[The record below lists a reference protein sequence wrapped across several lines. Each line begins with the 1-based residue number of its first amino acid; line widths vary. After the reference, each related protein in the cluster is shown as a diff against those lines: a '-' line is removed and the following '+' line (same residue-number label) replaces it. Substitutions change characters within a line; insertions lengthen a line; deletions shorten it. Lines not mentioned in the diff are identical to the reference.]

1 MPKAFLI
8 GSGARDYAEILS
20 SKGYETRNFK
30 TAKTALKKLP
40 EASILI
46 LDRDEPDSRRELSQA
61 SRNIPKLVITRGPSR
76 KPGPWLREP
85 FTYILHE
92 PAEREVLRYAER
104 ILKDAAVV
112 DRKNN
117 ARRLLKN
124 MKKEVEFFEEIN
136 KMLTSSRDINDIL
149 VMVMKRVKDM
159 VGAEAWSVLLVDE
172 TTGDLVFEKTMGK
185 AKPKMQ
191 KTRLRPG
198 EGIAGWV
205 AKHGEPVVVPDV
217 HRDRRFSPRIDRAGS
232 LKTKSVMCAPIVSK
246 GSIVGVI
253 EVINKSG
260 GEPFTGEDISLLMRL
275 VDHAAIAVERVTLYQ
290 KLEELVITDDLTS
303 LFNTRYLNRSIETEI
318 QRSKRYRT
326 SVSLIFLDLDYFKDV
341 NDNFGHLVGSKLLVE
356 ISELLINQLRSIDIV
371 ARYGG
376 DEFVI
381 VLPQTVLKSAM
392 SIAERVREAMEDS
405 TFLESEGY
413 HIKMTASFGVA
424 SYPETARSKEDLLR
438 LADESMYRVKRNT
451 RNGVY
456 AII

>member
-1 MPKAFLI
+1 MPKAFFI
-8 GSGARDYAEILS
+8 GNGVKDYSRILS
-20 SKGYETRNFK
+20 SRGYETLNFR
-30 TAKTALKKLP
+30 TVKTALKKLSD
-40 EASILI
+40 ASILI
-46 LDRDEPDSRRELSQA
+46 LDRNEPDPGRELSQA
-61 SRNIPKLVITRGPSR
+61 SKKIPKLVITRGTSR

-85 FTYILHE
+85 FAYVLHE
-92 PAEREVLRYAER
+92 PAEREVLQYADR
-104 ILKDAAVV
+104 ILKDAEAM

-117 ARRLLKN
+117 TRRLLKN
-124 MKKEVEFFEEIN
+124 MKKEVKFFEEIN

-185 AKPKMQ
+185 SKIQ

-217 HRDRRFSPRIDRAGS
+217 HRDRRFSPRIDRAGGF
-232 LKTKSVMCAPIVSK
+232 KTKSVMCAPIISK

-260 GEPFTGEDISLLMRL
+260 GEPFTAEDLSLLMRL

-341 NDNFGHLVGSKLLVE
+341 NDNHGHLVGSKLLVE

-392 SIAERVREAMEDS
+392 TIAERVREAVEDS

-413 HIKMTASFGVA
+413 NIKMTASFGVA

-438 LADESMYRVKRNT
+438 IADESMYRVKRNT

>member
-1 MPKAFLI
+1 MPKAFFI
-8 GSGARDYAEILS
+8 GNGVKDYSRILS
-20 SKGYETRNFK
+20 SKGYETVNFK
-30 TAKTALKKLP
+30 TVKTALKKLP

-46 LDRDEPDSRRELSQA
+46 LDRDEPDPGRELSQA
-61 SRNIPKLVITRGPSR
+61 SRKIPKLVITRGTSR

-85 FTYILHE
+85 FAYTLHE
-92 PAEREVLRYAER
+92 PAEREVLNYAER
-104 ILKDAAVV
+104 ILKDAEAI
-112 DRKNN
+112 DWKNN
-117 ARRLLKN
+117 TRRLLKN

-172 TTGDLVFEKTMGK
+172 STGDLVFEKTTGK
-185 AKPKMQ
+185 AKGKMQ

-217 HRDRRFSPRIDRAGS
+217 HRDRRFSPRIDRAGNFR
-232 LKTKSVMCAPIVSK
+232 TKSVMCAPIISK

-260 GEPFTGEDISLLMRL
+260 GEPFTGEELSLLIRL

-341 NDNFGHLVGSKLLVE
+341 NDNHGHLVGSKLLVE

-392 SIAERVREAMEDS
+392 TIAERVREAVEDS
-405 TFLESEGY
+405 IFLESEGY
-413 HIKMTASFGVA
+413 SIKMTASFGVA

-438 LADESMYRVKRNT
+438 IADESMYRVKRNT